1 MSEKESPIF
10 TVKGLPRGAILEEGR
25 LLEIEVAGEGDELIR
40 LRFTPGLL
48 DLFLVRGGELWTRVM
63 TKEGPGG
70 RAQVLAR
77 EVEVISAAA
86 PAGAQKVLLAV
97 KPKGAPA
104 AHYAMD
110 PDVAA
115 SLRPQLRRAEEVAR
129 QGEPLPPPVRPA
141 AGTA

>member
-10 TVKGLPRGAILEEGR
+10 VVKGLPRGAILDEGS
-25 LLEIEVAGEGDELIR
+25 LLEIEVAGEGDALIR

-48 DLFLVRGGELWTRVM
+48 DLFLVRGGELWTRAM
-63 TKEGPGG
+63 TKDGPSG

-86 PAGAQKVLLAV
+86 PAGARKVLLAI
-97 KPKGAPA
+97 KPKGAPP

-115 SLRPQLRRAEEVAR
+115 NLRPQLRKAEEAAR
-129 QGEPLPPPVRPA
+129 QGESLPPPIRPA